1 MQDVSNIKKAVFTSD
16 KIPVNNVNDEKIT
29 RINAG
34 FSRSIFTLITSV
46 GVNFFRYLKSLG
58 ISGRTDLIV
67 LSSKRQ
73 YYCDKNDLKNAR
85 ILINL
90 RKLNLIKH
98 LDLFLNSLVRIL
110 PPDTN
115 FIGFFSE
122 NRTLK
127 EKEFTFSRLSGI
139 FSRIKKILGFRTYK
153 VMNKN
158 EVSEILEKNG
168 FKIDNMT
175 KMNGLT
181 YFNSHN
187 TRRPA

>member
-1 MQDVSNIKKAVFTSD
+1 MEDVSIIKKAVFTSN
-16 KIPVNNVNDEKIT
+16 KLPGNNVNDEKIT
-29 RINAG
+29 HINAG

-85 ILINL
+85 M
-90 RKLNLIKH
+90 LNLIKH

-122 NRTLK
+122 NRTLE
-127 EKEFTFSRLSGI
+127 EKEFTFSRISGI
-139 FSRIKKILGFRTYK
+139 FYRIKKILGFRTYK

>member
-1 MQDVSNIKKAVFTSD
+1 MEDVSIIKKAVFTSD
-16 KIPVNNVNDEKIT
+16 KIPGNNVNDEKVI

-34 FSRSIFTLITSV
+34 FNRSIFTLITSV

-122 NRTLK
+122 NRTHK
-127 EKEFTFSRLSGI
+127 EKKFTASRLSWVI
-139 FSRIKKILGFRTYK
+139 FRIKKILGFRTYK

>member
-1 MQDVSNIKKAVFTSD
+1 MEDVSDIKKVVFPSD
-16 KIPVNNVNDEKIT
+16 KIHGNNVNNEKVPH
-29 RINAG
+29 RKAG
-34 FSRSIFTLITSV
+34 FNRSIITVIASV

-58 ISGRTDLIV
+58 IAGGADLIV

-115 FIGFFSE
+115 FIGYFSE
-122 NRTLK
+122 NRTPE
-127 EKEFTFSRLSGI
+127 EKVFTFSRLSGI
-139 FSRIKKILGFRTYK
+139 FSRIKKILGFRTYR

>member
-1 MQDVSNIKKAVFTSD
+1 MEDVSIIKKAVFTSD
-16 KIPVNNVNDEKIT
+16 KIPGNNVNDEKVI

-34 FSRSIFTLITSV
+34 FNRSIFTLITSV

-122 NRTLK
+122 NRTHE
-127 EKEFTFSRLSGI
+127 EKKFTVSRLSGVI
-139 FSRIKKILGFRTYK
+139 FRIKKILGFRTYK

>member
-1 MQDVSNIKKAVFTSD
+1 MEDVSIIKKAVFTSD
-16 KIPVNNVNDEKIT
+16 KISGNNVNDEKVI

-34 FSRSIFTLITSV
+34 FNRSIFTLITSV

-122 NRTLK
+122 NRTHE
-127 EKEFTFSRLSGI
+127 EKKFTVSRLSGVI
-139 FSRIKKILGFRTYK
+139 FRIKKILGFRTYK

>member
-1 MQDVSNIKKAVFTSD
+1 MEKVSVIKKAVFTCDRIHGNSVSD
-16 KIPVNNVNDEKIT
+16 EELNHGK
-29 RINAG
+29 AG
-34 FSRSIFTLITSV
+34 FSRSIFTLIASV
-46 GVNFFRYLKSLG
+46 GVNFFRYLKHLG
-58 ISGRTDLIV
+58 ISGRNDLIV

-122 NRTLK
+122 NRTHK
-127 EKEFTFSRLSGI
+127 EKKFTASRLSWVI
-139 FSRIKKILGFRTYK
+139 FRIKKILGFRTYK

>member
-1 MQDVSNIKKAVFTSD
+1 MEDVSIIKKAVFTSD
-16 KIPVNNVNDEKIT
+16 KIPGNNVNDEKVI

-34 FSRSIFTLITSV
+34 FNRSIFTLITSV

-122 NRTLK
+122 NRTHE
-127 EKEFTFSRLSGI
+127 EKKFTVSRLSGVI
-139 FSRIKKILGFRTYK
+139 FRIKKILGFRTYK
-153 VMNKN
+153 VMNKH

>member
-1 MQDVSNIKKAVFTSD
+1 MEDVSIIKKAVFTSD
-16 KIPVNNVNDEKIT
+16 KISGNNVNDEKVI

-34 FSRSIFTLITSV
+34 FNRSIFTLITSV

-115 FIGFFSE
+115 FIGYFSE
-122 NRTLK
+122 NRTFE
-127 EKEFTFSRLSGI
+127 EKVFTFSRLSGI

>member
-1 MQDVSNIKKAVFTSD
+1 MEDVSNIKKAVFTSN
-16 KIPVNNVNDEKIT
+16 KIPGNNVNDEKIT

>member
-1 MQDVSNIKKAVFTSD
+1 MEDVSNIKKAVFTSN
-16 KIPVNNVNDEKIT
+16 KIPGNNVNDEKIT

-34 FSRSIFTLITSV
+34 FSRTIFTLITSV

-139 FSRIKKILGFRTYK
+139 YSRIKKILGFRTYK

>member
-1 MQDVSNIKKAVFTSD
+1 MEDVSNIKKAVFTSD

-115 FIGFFSE
+115 FIGYFSE
-122 NRTLK
+122 NRTHQ
-127 EKEFTFSRLSGI
+127 EKVFTSSRFSGV
-139 FSRIKKILGFRTYK
+139 FSRIKKILGFRTYR

-158 EVSEILEKNG
+158 EVSEILERNG

>member
-1 MQDVSNIKKAVFTSD
+1 MEDVSNIKKAVFTSN
-16 KIPVNNVNDEKIT
+16 KIPGNNVNDEKIT

-34 FSRSIFTLITSV
+34 FSRTIFTLITSV